1 MADQKRTQT
10 ADADA
15 APTREAGE
23 GEGRV
28 APGAASSHELL
39 RIRGLKTTFHSHH
52 SLVKAV
58 RGVDLTVYDG
68 DFLAVVGESGSG
80 KSVTMKSVM
89 GIMPDNADVEAD
101 ELTFDGRDMLAM
113 SDEQRRCMRG
123 PDMAMIFQDPMTSLD
138 PVKTIGN
145 HLREVL
151 KRHRGI
157 TGKRADEE
165 AIRVLGQVGIPSPEQ
180 RLKQYP
186 HEFSGGMRQRVLIAM
201 ALCCQPR
208 LLIADEPTTALDV
221 TIQAQILE
229 LLQRLGKEM
238 GMSVV
243 LITHDLGV
251 VASLCNRVAVMY
263 GGLIM
268 ETGTVRDIFYRPCH
282 PYTRALLGAV
292 PNPNESRTGR
302 LESIPGSAPSLI
314 DPPDGCPFAE
324 RCSFTSPACTR
335 GIPDFIDYATGQRA
349 RCVFSSD
356 ELDAKQEG
364 RK

>member
-1 MADQKRTQT
+1 
-10 ADADA
+10 
-15 APTREAGE
+15 
-23 GEGRV
+23 
-28 APGAASSHELL
+28 
-39 RIRGLKTTFHSHH
+39 
-52 SLVKAV
+52 
-58 RGVDLTVYDG
+58 
-68 DFLAVVGESGSG
+68 
-80 KSVTMKSVM
+80 
-89 GIMPDNADVEAD
+89 
-101 ELTFDGRDMLAM
+101 
-113 SDEQRRCMRG
+113 
-123 PDMAMIFQDPMTSLD
+123 
-138 PVKTIGN
+138 
-145 HLREVL
+145 
-151 KRHRGI
+151 
-157 TGKRADEE
+157 
-165 AIRVLGQVGIPSPEQ
+165 
-180 RLKQYP
+180 
-186 HEFSGGMRQRVLIAM
+186 MRQRVLIAM